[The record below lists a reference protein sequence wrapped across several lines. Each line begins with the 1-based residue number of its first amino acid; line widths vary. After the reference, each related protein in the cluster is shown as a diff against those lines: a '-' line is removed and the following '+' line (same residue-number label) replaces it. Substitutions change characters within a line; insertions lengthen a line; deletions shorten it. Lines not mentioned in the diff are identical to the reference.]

1 MKKIWKY
8 IVVSL
13 AGLSMLACAKEVLEP
28 SVDGNAAVYTYTIA
42 IDESTKSYLDGDH
55 IAWESG
61 DGVSWFA
68 QFGSYTSTGYS
79 QIVMGDPRTF
89 TVNSPVSIDVGGHVY
104 ACAQCYGI
112 SYSGTAQ
119 LYIPEWQDG
128 VITNSMP
135 MVSLPVEVTQR
146 IQNYTQT
153 PIGTAQF
160 VNLGAVIEYNVF
172 TTNSS
177 YSGEQVTGVKFE
189 SDSPIAGSF
198 DVDLTTVSESA
209 IPAPSGLGESKVF
222 SELTAPVTVGDSKA
236 DGIKVY
242 QVVAPGTWSGTVTV
256 FTDAAS
262 YSYPVSSREFKRNKF
277 RTLNIDLASSTATRL
292 DNSAI
297 EGLLTSRSWVLSSVT
312 QYESDVT
319 EGAGNSINFNA
330 DHSYVLDCSASGDK
344 VFDYYFGNGWVDPD
358 YYTLS
363 GATQEWSVSMVGA
376 SHFLNF
382 TPSAYPL
389 VIVDDISYDTYYEI
403 VTLNQNSL
411 VLYSQMYDYTISFTA
426 GAETLESQLAKT
438 WTLSSVTVNGWD
450 GTHSAGDS
458 MTLNLDGSFSFDCSA
473 HNNQVYDY
481 YYTWD
486 WGYPDLSHLGD
497 GNLWEGQTL
506 QWSVS
511 EIDGTRYLNF
521 SECAYP
527 LVILGNCRWDP
538 ISYEIVSL
546 SKTSLV
552 LHYAGMNEFTV
563 CFTAPGT
570 NEDAAALLTANQWAA
585 AELLVDYMD
594 DGNYYDAD
602 LSSYCSLGNKISFN
616 ADYTLSFDC
625 SANGGCTDNF
635 IDGCII
641 HPESSDI
648 AQMSWSLENN
658 GTTLVF
664 SAGSY
669 PVVVV
674 NDINGSS
681 SCSILKL
688 DGSELIL
695 ACKYYTHN
703 AKLRFTAV

>member
-1 MKKIWKY
+1 
-8 IVVSL
+8 
-13 AGLSMLACAKEVLEP
+13 MLACAKELSDP
-28 SVDGNAAVYTYTIA
+28 SADGNAAVYTYTIA
-42 IDESTKSYLDGDH
+42 IDEGTKSFLDGDH

-61 DGVSWFA
+61 DGVNWFA
-68 QFGSYTSTGYS
+68 QFGSTTSTGYS

-104 ACAQCYGI
+104 ACAQCYNV

-135 MVSLPVEVTQR
+135 MVSLPVDVTQR

-172 TTNSS
+172 TANSA
-177 YSGEQVTGVKFE
+177 YSGEQVIGVKFE
-189 SDSPIAGSF
+189 SDSPIVGSF

-209 IPAPSGLGESKVF
+209 IPSPSGLGESKVY
-222 SELTAPVTVGDSKA
+222 SELSSPVTVGDSKA

-262 YSYPVSSREFKRNKF
+262 YSYPVSGKEFKRSKIK
-277 RTLNIDLASSTATRL
+277 TLNIDLASGTATRL

-297 EGLLTSRSWVLSSVT
+297 ENLLVSRSWVLSSVS
-312 QYESDVT
+312 QYGTDVT
-319 EGAGNSINFNA
+319 KDAGNIIKFNA
-330 DHSYVLDCSASGDK
+330 DHSYTLDCSASNDK
-344 VFDYYFGNGWVDPD
+344 VYDYYYSNDWVDPD
-358 YYTLS
+358 YYTMPGSTL
-363 GATQEWSVSMVGA
+363 EWSVSMVGA
-376 SHFLNF
+376 SHYLSF

-389 VIVDDISYDTYYEI
+389 VIVDDISLDTNYEI

-411 VLYSQMYDYTISFTA
+411 VLYSQLFDYTISFT
-426 GAETLESQLAKT
+426 GGEETLESQLSKT
-438 WTLSSVTVNGWD
+438 WTLFSVTVNGWD
-450 GTHSAGDS
+450 GTYSAGDS

-486 WGYPDLSHLGD
+486 WGNPDLSHLGD
-497 GNLWEGQTL
+497 GNLWEGKTL

-511 EIDGTRYLNF
+511 EISGTKYLTF

-527 LVILGNCRWDP
+527 LVILGNCRWDS

-546 SKTSLV
+546 SQTSLV
-552 LHYAGMNEFTV
+552 LHYNDQNEFTV
-563 CFTAPGT
+563 TFTAPGT
-570 NEDAAALLTANQWAA
+570 NEGAAALLTANQWET

-594 DGNYYDAD
+594 DGNYYDSD
-602 LSSYCSLGNKISFN
+602 LSSSFSLGNKITFN
-616 ADYTLSFDC
+616 ANNTLSFDC
-625 SANGGCTDNF
+625 SANGGSTDNF
-635 IDGCII
+635 IDGYVFQ
-641 HPESSDI
+641 PDASDI

-658 GTTLVF
+658 GSTLVL
-664 SAGSY
+664 SAGAY
-669 PVVVV
+669 PVIVV
-674 NDINGSS
+674 NDTSTSS
-681 SCSILKL
+681 SFSILKL
-688 DGSELIL
+688 DDSELIL
-695 ACKYYTHN
+695 ACKYYGHN
-703 AKLRFTAV
+703 AKLKFTAV